1 MNLNQFFI
9 TFCVALIV
17 GVILSNIAKIVFT
30 HFMKFYR
37 KLTFRHVL
45 LKPYKPSIK
54 KKDKT

>member
-9 TFCVALIV
+9 TFLIALIV
-17 GVILSNIAKIVFT
+17 GVILSNIAKVIFV

-45 LKPYKPSIK
+45 LKPYAPSIK
-54 KKDKT
+54 KKDKM